1 MRILINVPYLTFKG
15 GVANHYLGLR
25 KFWSEEVLYNQIGK
39 KSSKQGSGKYRLLQ
53 DVVSFLSKIVKFNPD
68 LVLLNPS
75 LGKNA
80 IYRDMLFLRI
90 ARFFHKKV
98 VVFIHGFDVSYFR
111 NRKAS
116 KSLVSNLN
124 RAAAVFVL
132 ADEFEKKLREEGVRV
147 PIYQLTTKVDDNLL
161 STFDIS
167 VRKGRVRTILFLARL
182 TEQKGVFIALEAFA
196 QLQREY
202 PYLKMR
208 VVGDGPARCGAESF
222 VADRKL
228 ENVVF
233 TGGLSGK
240 DLISEY
246 ENADLYVLP
255 TAHHEGMPTS
265 VLEAMAFGLPVITR
279 PVGGLKDFFVN
290 GKMGEMVDSLCA
302 QDFVSAI
309 EKYLNDVHLSHE
321 VSIFNYDFAK
331 SHFLASMVAK
341 KMEGIFAEIVTK
353 C

>member
-53 DVVSFLSKIVKFNPD
+53 DIASFLSKIVKFNPD

-80 IYRDMLFLRI
+80 IYRDVLFLRI
-90 ARFFHKKV
+90 ARFLRKRV

-111 NRKAS
+111 SSKAS
-116 KSLVSNLN
+116 KLLVSSLN
-124 RAAAVFVL
+124 KASAVFVL
-132 ADEFEKKLREEGVRV
+132 ADEFEKKLRMEGVRV
-147 PIYQLTTKVDDNLL
+147 PIYQQTTKVDDNLL
-161 STFDIS
+161 STFDVS
-167 VRKGRVRTILFLARL
+167 CRKGRIQTILFLARL
-182 TEQKGVFIALEAFA
+182 TETKGIFIALEAFS
-196 QLQREY
+196 QLQRKY

-208 VVGDGPARCGAESF
+208 IVGDGPARIEAESF
-222 VADRKL
+222 VADRKM

-233 TGGLSGK
+233 TGGLAGK
-240 DLISEY
+240 ELISEY
-246 ENADLYVLP
+246 EDADLYLLP
-255 TAHHEGMPTS
+255 TYHEGMPTS

-290 GKMGEMVDSLCA
+290 GRMGEMVDSLRA
-302 QDFVSAI
+302 QDFVFAI
-309 EKYLNDVHLSHE
+309 EKYLNDEHLSHE
-321 VSIFNYDFAK
+321 VAVFNYDFAK

-353 C
+353 H